1 MHTMADPTSDALSV
15 YLAEIGKNPVLSRDE
30 ERALFQRLEGGD
42 ESARA
47 EILACNLRF
56 VVKIAAQFR
65 GRGLPLADL
74 IQEGNVGL
82 LEVIEKFDWR
92 RGFRFSTYAAFWIR
106 QAIQRA
112 LVRTGSFVRLPS
124 RKARLLGHVTQ
135 VVEDHRAEH
144 RREPSVEEM
153 AEAMQMEPEALSTIL
168 RWRESVLSLD
178 APSDDDGG
186 ALMDIVAASDDE
198 SNPLDAMMD
207 SERTEQVAA
216 ALDRLSDKERAI
228 LRLRY
233 GFETGKS
240 LSLRKTSVRIGLSQE
255 GVRRLEQVAL
265 TKLRRR
271 GRREELAA
279 VL

>member
-1 MHTMADPTSDALSV
+1 MAPLADTATDSLSF
-15 YLAEIGKNPVLSRDE
+15 YLSEIGKNPVLTRE
-30 ERALFQRLEGGD
+30 QEQALFKRLERGD
-42 ESARA
+42 ESARE

-56 VVKIAAQFR
+56 VVKVAAQFR

-74 IQEGNVGL
+74 VQEGNVGL

-135 VVEDHRAEH
+135 VIEDHRAEH
-144 RREPSVEEM
+144 RRDPSVDEM
-153 AEAMQMEPEALSTIL
+153 AEAMEMDAESLGAIL

-178 APSDDDGG
+178 APMDDDGG
-186 ALMDIVAASDDE
+186 ALMEIVAGGDE
-198 SNPLDAMMD
+198 SDPLQSLMEE
-207 SERTEQVAA
+207 ERTRQVTQ

-240 LSLRKTSVRIGLSQE
+240 LSLRRTSTRIGLSQE
-255 GVRRLEQVAL
+255 GVRRLEHVAL
-265 TKLRRR
+265 NKLRRR
-271 GRREELAA
+271 SRRGELAA
-279 VL
+279 LL

>member
-1 MHTMADPTSDALSV
+1 MAPLADTATDSLSF
-15 YLAEIGKNPVLSRDE
+15 YLSEIGKNPVLTRE
-30 ERALFQRLEGGD
+30 QEQALFRRLERGD
-42 ESARA
+42 ESARE

-56 VVKIAAQFR
+56 VVKVAAQFR

-74 IQEGNVGL
+74 VQEGNVGL

-135 VVEDHRAEH
+135 VIEDHRAEH
-144 RREPSVEEM
+144 RRDPSVDEM
-153 AEAMQMEPEALSTIL
+153 AEAMEMDAESLGAIL

-178 APSDDDGG
+178 APMDDDGG
-186 ALMDIVAASDDE
+186 ALMEIVAGGDE
-198 SNPLDAMMD
+198 SDPLQSLMEE
-207 SERTEQVAA
+207 ERTRQVTQ

-240 LSLRKTSVRIGLSQE
+240 LSLRRTSTRIGLSQE
-255 GVRRLEQVAL
+255 GVRRLEHVAL
-265 TKLRRR
+265 NKLRRR
-271 GRREELAA
+271 SRRGELAA
-279 VL
+279 LL